1 MPLRSLAVVLAMKH
15 ADAVCVDALQEESKD
30 TGTVFAE
37 GRVSE
42 ADFNILGAQPAEK
55 SPLDVDNL

>member
-1 MPLRSLAVVLAMKH
+1 MKH
-15 ADAVCVDALQEESKD
+15 ADAVCVDTLQEESKD